1 MAKDFSQFNKRV
13 SSAEINASAWL
24 SDYSSFTHYSPVLCD
39 GVNPFCAPSFR
50 PSISTDRGTSTVAT
64 RSEPSLVQSSS
75 DRPSPNLVSLDSG
88 VQNSPSTSTSTTLA
102 TTTSLPADFVSSSS
116 TTTPSVS
123 DRVGTGISPSPGTS
137 TTTSTLEG
145 VSFSTLVF
153 NGNEGATGT
162 FQVQLNLPQAPTSS
176 LTLTFAPGSFLVVD
190 ADNNLANGTQNTLTF
205 TPTDWNQTR
214 TVWFI
219 AEKDG
224 VSTDRLTGNTIAY
237 SLNTGSTITTG
248 TFDIG
253 SVKNTYAPDTT
264 RFNIDLDFRN
274 DTTGFWTEARRA
286 IAQKA
291 ADDWV
296 YRIDL
301 GYQIVSEW
309 TGIQLNNAISKI
321 GNDGNYTAQTF
332 STKQYVDD
340 LLVFVNT
347 INTAGTAG
355 GYGGPEYE
363 IGGWL
368 TSPDLMPRVGQIAI
382 DPAVGDRYL
391 YNAVSHEIGHTLGLV
406 GLNWAGFLQQDLTT
420 PQTAIFK
427 GAYSTAVNGGN
438 FIPLQSQDGPN
449 PVTGT
454 YDYWHPAQSVQSM
467 MSYGWM
473 YSLSAPTILDYAML
487 ADSGYAIAGINAPL
501 PTSSSI
507 NTPSAQTPSTP
518 ATTTSTVSIATTPVA
533 ATIV

>member
-1 MAKDFSQFNKRV
+1 MLKDFAQLNLGISDASIDSSQWDSEYAVAPCF
-13 SSAEINASAWL
+13 SSTELTN
-24 SDYSSFTHYSPVLCD
+24 SFCVR
-39 GVNPFCAPSFR
+39 PFK
-50 PSISTDRGTSTVAT
+50 PSISLDSRASATST
-64 RSEPSLVQSSS
+64 RSEPVLVQTTTVNSSTAQLIATPSAAPSTS
-75 DRPSPNLVSLDSG
+75 DRP
-88 VQNSPSTSTSTTLA
+88 A
-102 TTTSLPADFVSSSS
+102 TG
-116 TTTPSVS
+116 TTTPPGNS
-123 DRVGTGISPSPGTS
+123 GAIGIATPG
-137 TTTSTLEG
+137 
-145 VSFSTLVF
+145 VVNFSNLVF
-153 NGNEGATGT
+153 SGNEGATGT
-162 FQVQLNLPQAPTSS
+162 FQLQLNLPQAPTSS
-176 LTLTFAPGSFLVVD
+176 VTLTLAPGNFLVVD
-190 ADNNLANGTQNTLTF
+190 GDNNLANGTQNTITF
-205 TPTDWNQTR
+205 TPADWNLPR

-224 VSTDRLTGNTIAY
+224 VGTDRLTGNAIAY
-237 SLNTGSTITTG
+237 SLNIGGSLSTG

-253 SVKNTYAPDTT
+253 VVKNTYTPDTT
-264 RFNIDLDFRN
+264 RFNIELDFRN
-274 DTTGFWTEARRA
+274 DTTGFWTPARQA

-309 TGIQLNNAISKI
+309 TGIQLNNSISKI

-347 INTAGTAG
+347 INTGGTAG

-420 PQTAIFK
+420 PQTAVFK
-427 GAYSTAVNGGN
+427 GAYATAVNGG
-438 FIPLQSQDGPN
+438 IPVPLQSQD
-449 PVTGT
+449 
-454 YDYWHPAQSVQSM
+454 
-467 MSYGWM
+467 
-473 YSLSAPTILDYAML
+473 
-487 ADSGYAIAGINAPL
+487 
-501 PTSSSI
+501 
-507 NTPSAQTPSTP
+507 
-518 ATTTSTVSIATTPVA
+518 
-533 ATIV
+533 

>member
-1 MAKDFSQFNKRV
+1 MVKDFSQFDKCILMTDTGSLDNQSKYAIAMPCWVDDVDLGSR
-13 SSAEINASAWL
+13 
-24 SDYSSFTHYSPVLCD
+24 
-39 GVNPFCAPSFR
+39 FCRSFR
-50 PSISTDRGTSTVAT
+50 PSISPDSRTSIST
-64 RSEPSLVQSSS
+64 
-75 DRPSPNLVSLDSG
+75 PNL
-88 VQNSPSTSTSTTLA
+88 TTTTTTA
-102 TTTSLPADFVSSSS
+102 TTTTGSSHPAHPFVSSGSTPT
-116 TTTPSVS
+116 TTTPTTTTL
-123 DRVGTGISPSPGTS
+123 VGTRPTPRTPTSPRSSTSATVPG
-137 TTTSTLEG
+137 
-145 VSFSTLVF
+145 VVDFSNLVF
-153 NGNEGATGT
+153 DGTEGAMGT
-162 FQVQLNLPQAPTSS
+162 FQVRLNLAQAPTSS
-176 LTLTFAPGSFLVVD
+176 VILTLAPGNFLVVD
-190 ADNNLANGTQNTLTF
+190 ADNNLANGTQNTITF
-205 TPTDWNQTR
+205 TPTDWSQPR

-237 SLNTGSTITTG
+237 AVNNSGTITTG

-253 SVKNTYAPDTT
+253 PIKNTYAPDTT
-264 RFNIDLDFRN
+264 RFNIELDFRN
-274 DTTGFWTEARRA
+274 DTTGFWTKERRA

-296 YRIDL
+296 YRVDL
-301 GYQIVSEW
+301 GYQIISEW
-309 TGIQLNNAISKI
+309 TGIQLNHSISKI

-347 INTAGTAG
+347 INTNGTAG

-406 GLNWAGFLQQDLTT
+406 GLNWAGFLQQDLTM
-420 PQTAIFK
+420 PQTAVFK
-427 GAYSTAVNGGN
+427 GAYSTAVNGGK

-454 YDYWHPAQSVQSM
+454 YDYWHPAFSVQSM

-473 YSLSAPTILDYAML
+473 YTLSAPTVLDYAML
-487 ADSGYAIAGINAPL
+487 ADSGYAIAGINAPS
-501 PTSSSI
+501 PT
-507 NTPSAQTPSTP
+507 TTQSTLSQP
-518 ATTTSTVSIATTPVA
+518 TAITTATTTTSTTPTTTQPTQPSSTVATATATTTVA
-533 ATIV
+533 